1 MRRRRKRKKIHHER
15 ERERETEKSVQ
26 KRIERNNKIG
36 LFFFSNIVWIVEII
50 IKRI

>member
-15 ERERETEKSVQ
+15 EREREKSVQ